1 MFSAAVMVGSRLND
15 WKMKPIRS
23 RRSSVSALSLSEVIS
38 VSPRY
43 TSPEVGRSRP
53 ASMCS
58 SVDLPEPEGPM
69 IAVNWPCAEP
79 DADVV
84 ERGDGGV
91 AAAVELADALGP
103 GRGTA
108 VEVVGR
114 RVLVVTDMWFS

>member
-69 IAVNWPCAEP
+69 IAVNWPSPRPTLTLSRA
-79 DADVV
+79 AT
-84 ERGDGGV
+84 V
-91 AAAVELADALGP
+91 ASPLP
-103 GRGTA
+103 
-108 VEVVGR
+108 
-114 RVLVVTDMWFS
+114 